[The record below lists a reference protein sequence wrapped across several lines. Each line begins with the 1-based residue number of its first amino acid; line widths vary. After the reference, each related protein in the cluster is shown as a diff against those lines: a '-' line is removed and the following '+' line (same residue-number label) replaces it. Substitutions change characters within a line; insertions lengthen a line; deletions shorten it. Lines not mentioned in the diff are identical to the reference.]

1 MAVGSIPWTAIVA
14 WCEYHQ
20 LDRDHADA
28 VIYVIRSLD
37 IAQADRQSAE
47 RAAQTATGAR
57 R

>member
-37 IAQADRQSAE
+37 IAQAERQSAE
-47 RAAQTATGAR
+47 RAAQAATGAR